1 MSSNEAVNILLVDD
15 LNENILVLQS
25 VLADLGENLITA
37 NSGSEALKLVL
48 EHEFAVILLDV
59 NMPGIDGM
67 EAAELIRK
75 RKRSAHTPIIFMTAY
90 ADELHTARGYALGAV
105 DCILSP
111 VIPDVL
117 RTKVKVFVDLFR
129 MSRAIQKQ
137 ADERVALAEEQARRR
152 IAEEN
157 SRQYT
162 FLADAGRTLASTL
175 DYDAT
180 CQALANIIVP
190 ALGDWLA
197 VTPNRE
203 NGGILASV
211 IFKVESA
218 GPGENSLIS
227 PIQNDRFENW
237 SEIIHSIQSVL
248 ESGHELS
255 CCHDIANPAVEFC
268 FLVPLRVQG
277 KYLGV
282 LTVCRHQRRGDFSTS
297 DRHLVREIAGR
308 AAMALDNARLY
319 SALQRADRDKN
330 EFLSMLAHE
339 LRNPLA
345 SICNAVQLLQ
355 MPGYKGQDIEWVAEV
370 VSRQMAQLVR
380 MVDDLLDI
388 SRITQGKIQMQMALI
403 HPEDFVRRAVETSQ
417 PLFDARQHHLEITVS
432 KNCSLVEGDTVRLTQ
447 VVANLLNNAAK
458 YTPEGGAIQLLV
470 ECHGEELKIRV
481 RDNGIGIPANM
492 LSRVF
497 DLFAQDTRALDRAQ
511 GGLGIGLTLVQRLT
525 EMHGGTVQAYSNGEK
540 QGSEFIVTLPLA
552 QQTAVEADWSPNPAP
567 AMVTGPL
574 DSKTILVV
582 DDNVDAAMGLSRLLR
597 TFNCDVTVAHDG
609 ISALNAF
616 SESKP
621 DAVLLD
627 IGLPGMDGYEI
638 ARHIRQMAMGTPP
651 LLVAI
656 TGYGQEEDHRR
667 SLEAGFNHHLVKP
680 VNLKDILTALQ
691 SLNEEITDSES
702 ALSPATWGPDS

>member
-1 MSSNEAVNILLVDD
+1 MSSSEAVNILLVDD

-25 VLADLGENLITA
+25 ILADLGETLITA
-37 NSGSEALKLVL
+37 NSGAEALKLVL

-137 ADERVALAEEQARRR
+137 ADERVALAEEQARREL
-152 IAEEN
+152 AEET
-157 SRQYT
+157 SRQHT

-180 CQALANIIVP
+180 CQAVANILVP
-190 ALGDWLA
+190 ALGDWLS

-203 NGGILASV
+203 HGGILNSV
-211 IFKVESA
+211 IHALDENCEDRES
-218 GPGENSLIS
+218 SLSQIAS
-227 PIQNDRFENW
+227 SEFENW
-237 SEIIHSIQSVL
+237 PEVVSAIQTVM
-248 ESGHELS
+248 EEGHELACTS
-255 CCHDIANPAVEFC
+255 EQDNSSVKFS
-268 FLVPLRVQG
+268 FLFPLRVQG
-277 KYLGV
+277 KNLGV
-282 LTVCRHQRRGDFSTS
+282 LTVGRHAKRGNFSAS
-297 DRHLVREIAGR
+297 NRHLIREIAGR
-308 AAMALDNARLY
+308 AAMALDNAQLY

-355 MPGYKGQDIEWVAEV
+355 MPGYKGQDIEWVGDV
-370 VSRQMAQLVR
+370 VSRQMTQLVR
-380 MVDDLLDI
+380 MVDDLLDV
-388 SRITQGKIQMQMALI
+388 SRITQGKIQMQMSLI
-403 HPEDFVRRAVETSQ
+403 HPEDFVRRAIETSQ
-417 PLFDARQHHLEITVS
+417 PLIDARHHHLEIDVAN
-432 KNCSLVEGDTVRLTQ
+432 KCALIKGDTVRLTQ

-458 YTPEGGAIQLLV
+458 YTPEGGAIHLSV
-470 ECHGEELKIRV
+470 ECIQDELKIRV

-492 LSRVF
+492 LCRVF
-497 DLFAQDTRALDRAQ
+497 ELFTQDTRALDRAQ
-511 GGLGIGLTLVQRLT
+511 GGLGIGLTLVRRLT
-525 EMHGGTVQAYSNGEK
+525 EMHGGSVYAYSDGER
-540 QGSEFIVTLPLA
+540 QGSEFVVTLPIA
-552 QQTAVEADWSPNPAP
+552 HDTPAETARIPECEPSAV
-567 AMVTGPL
+567 VLG
-574 DSKTILVV
+574 SKSILIV
-582 DDNVDAAMGLSRLLR
+582 DDNVDAAIGLARLLR
-597 TFNCDVTVAHDG
+597 KFNYDVTVAHDG
-609 ISALNAF
+609 HSALKRYE
-616 SESKP
+616 ESRP

-638 ARHIRQMAMGTPP
+638 AHHIRQMTLGPPP
-651 LLVAI
+651 LLMAI

-667 SLEAGFNHHLVKP
+667 SREAGFNYHLVKP
-680 VNLKDILTALQ
+680 VGLDDIFNALET
-691 SLNEEITDSES
+691 LNQVVTN
-702 ALSPATWGPDS
+702 

>member
-15 LNENILVLQS
+15 LSENILVLQS
-25 VLADLGENLITA
+25 VLSDLGENLITA

-111 VIPDVL
+111 VIPEVL

-129 MSRAIQKQ
+129 MSQAIQRQ
-137 ADERVALAEEQARRR
+137 ADERVALAEEQARRVV
-152 IAEEN
+152 AEEN

-162 FLADAGRTLASTL
+162 FLANAGRTLTSTL

-190 ALGDWLA
+190 ALGDWIA
-197 VTPNRE
+197 VTPDRE
-203 NGGILASV
+203 HGGILASV
-211 IFKVESA
+211 IYRLGTADAEETAQISSIES
-218 GPGENSLIS
+218 N
-227 PIQNDRFENW
+227 QFENW
-237 SEIIHSIQSVL
+237 NEIVATIQSVL

-255 CCHDIANPAVEFC
+255 CCHVLENTSVRFC
-268 FLVPLRVQG
+268 FLMPLRVQG

-282 LTVCRHQRRGDFSTS
+282 LTVGRHLNRNDFSTS
-297 DRHLVREIAGR
+297 DLHLVREIAGR

-355 MPGYKGQDIEWVAEV
+355 MPGYQGQDIEWVRDV
-370 VSRQMAQLVR
+370 VSRQMVQLVR
-380 MVDDLLDI
+380 MVDDLLDV
-388 SRITQGKIQMQMALI
+388 SRITQGKIQMQMSLI
-403 HPEDFVRRAVETSQ
+403 HPEEFVRRAVETSQ
-417 PLFDARQHHLEITVS
+417 PLIDSRHHNLEIEVS
-432 KNCSLVEGDTVRLTQ
+432 QNCSWVQGDTVRLTQ
-447 VVANLLNNAAK
+447 IVANLLNNAAK
-458 YTPEGGAIQLLV
+458 YTPEGGVIQLLV
-470 ECHGEELKIRV
+470 ECEHDTVSIRV
-481 RDNGIGIPANM
+481 RDNGIGIPPNM
-492 LSRVF
+492 LFRIF
-497 DLFAQDTRALDRAQ
+497 ELFTQDTRALDRAQ
-511 GGLGIGLTLVQRLT
+511 GGLGIGLTLVKRLT

-540 QGSEFIVTLPLA
+540 QGSEFIVTLPA
-552 QQTAVEADWSPNPAP
+552 ARETEPKTHWAPEPAHPAVAP
-567 AMVTGPL
+567 G
-574 DSKTILVV
+574 SKTILIV
-582 DDNVDAAMGLSRLLR
+582 DDNVDAAIGLSRLLR
-597 TFNCDVTVAHDG
+597 TYNYDVIVAHDG
-609 ISALNAF
+609 HSALNAY
-616 SESKP
+616 SESNP

-638 ARHIRQMAMGTPP
+638 ARHIRQMTAGTP
-651 LLVAI
+651 LLIAI
-656 TGYGQEEDHRR
+656 TGYGQEEDHKR
-667 SLEAGFNHHLVKP
+667 SMEAGFNHHLVKP
-680 VNLKDILTALQ
+680 VRL
-691 SLNEEITDSES
+691 EEIIS
-702 ALSPATWGPDS
+702 ALETLNQDMLDSYSPTVLTTDT